1 MHFRLQQRE
10 IKHGFPYAE
19 IVKITNN
26 FEKVIG
32 EGGSGNLYY
41 GRLKYGHELAVMV
54 LKNSLSQGTKEL
66 LAKVKLLVTVHHK
79 CLVPFVGYCEEGGRL
94 ILLYENMSGGN
105 LRQLLSGLDY
115 LHSGCN
121 PPIIHREVKTSNILL
136 NAKMEA
142 KVTDFAGT
150 TVQTWSPRR
159 AMSIALV
166 WFSSSYDWISSRR
179 TSSVADLK
187 LRRQYDVNS
196 IWKVADIAMSCTSQP
211 SHSRPHMSDSKPIEG
226 GCRDRELL

>member
-1 MHFRLQQRE
+1 M
-10 IKHGFPYAE
+10 
-19 IVKITNN
+19 V
-26 FEKVIG
+26 G
-32 EGGSGNLYY
+32 ETKNYNSEDLAIY
-41 GRLKYGHELAVMV
+41 RLKNGHELAVKV

-66 LAKVKLLVTVHHK
+66 LAKLILGEATVTVHHK

-105 LRQLLSGLDY
+105 QRQLLSGLDY

-142 KVTDFAGT
+142 KVTNFSGT

-159 AMSIALV
+159 AMSIAWVCCILQCLMYLES
-166 WFSSSYDWISSRR
+166 FFI
-179 TSSVADLK
+179 
-187 LRRQYDVNS
+187 
-196 IWKVADIAMSCTSQP
+196 
-211 SHSRPHMSDSKPIEG
+211 
-226 GCRDRELL
+226 